1 MALEYEFL
9 IQDSETQKIYD
20 LSSVIDGDIN
30 YISEMQ
36 NGAAK
41 LTFNYI
47 DKHMFPNGSVARF
60 KYNKSDIFYGYIFNV
75 SNTRGKNAVTA
86 YDSLRYFKYKDT
98 KIYVV
103 SVDLPFAQAR
113 WCGAEDVDNVI
124 TLSDYKDR
132 SFGENYGVYI
142 EEVGFLARAVF
153 VVDEDN
159 KVIYT
164 EYCENVSDHPN
175 YDKVLKV
182 LDNLSK

>member
-1 MALEYEFL
+1 MNIKLNGEKVTL
-9 IQDSETQKIYD
+9 RGSEIRVGQEAPDFI
-20 LSSVIDGDIN
+20 
-30 YISEMQ
+30 
-36 NGAAK
+36 
-41 LTFNYI
+41 
-47 DKHMFPNGSVARF
+47 
-60 KYNKSDIFYGYIFNV
+60 V
-75 SNTRGKNAVTA
+75 SNVELKPVTLKDTKGKRVFLTVPSIDTPVCDLEVKRFNKEAE
-86 YDSLRYFKYKDT
+86 KYKDT
-98 KIYVV
+98 TIYVV

-113 WCGAEDVDNVI
+113 WCGSEDVDNVI

-159 KVIYT
+159 KVVYT

-175 YDKVLKV
+175 YDKVLEV

>member
-1 MALEYEFL
+1 MNIKLNGEKVTL
-9 IQDSETQKIYD
+9 RGSEIRVGQEAPDFI
-20 LSSVIDGDIN
+20 
-30 YISEMQ
+30 
-36 NGAAK
+36 
-41 LTFNYI
+41 
-47 DKHMFPNGSVARF
+47 
-60 KYNKSDIFYGYIFNV
+60 V
-75 SNTRGKNAVTA
+75 SNVELKPVTLKDTKGKRVFLTVPSIDTPVCDLEVKRFNKEAE
-86 YDSLRYFKYKDT
+86 KYKDT

-113 WCGAEDVDNVI
+113 WCGSEDVDNVI

-159 KVIYT
+159 KVVYT

-175 YDKVLKV
+175 YDKVLEV

>member
-1 MALEYEFL
+1 MNIKLNGEKVTL
-9 IQDSETQKIYD
+9 RGSEIRVGQEAPDFI
-20 LSSVIDGDIN
+20 
-30 YISEMQ
+30 
-36 NGAAK
+36 
-41 LTFNYI
+41 
-47 DKHMFPNGSVARF
+47 
-60 KYNKSDIFYGYIFNV
+60 V
-75 SNTRGKNAVTA
+75 SNVELKPVTLKDTKGKRVFLTVPSIDTPVCDLEVKRFNKEAE
-86 YDSLRYFKYKDT
+86 KYKDT

-175 YDKVLKV
+175 YDKVLEV

>member
-1 MALEYEFL
+1 MNIKLNGEKVTL
-9 IQDSETQKIYD
+9 RGSEIRVGQEAPDFI
-20 LSSVIDGDIN
+20 
-30 YISEMQ
+30 
-36 NGAAK
+36 
-41 LTFNYI
+41 
-47 DKHMFPNGSVARF
+47 
-60 KYNKSDIFYGYIFNV
+60 V
-75 SNTRGKNAVTA
+75 SNVELKPVTLKDTKGKRVFLTVPSIDTPVCDLEVKRFNKEAE
-86 YDSLRYFKYKDT
+86 KYKDT
-98 KIYVV
+98 TIYVV

-175 YDKVLKV
+175 YDKVLEV

>member
-1 MALEYEFL
+1 MNIKLNGEKVTL
-9 IQDSETQKIYD
+9 RGSEIRVGQEAPDFI
-20 LSSVIDGDIN
+20 
-30 YISEMQ
+30 
-36 NGAAK
+36 
-41 LTFNYI
+41 
-47 DKHMFPNGSVARF
+47 
-60 KYNKSDIFYGYIFNV
+60 V
-75 SNTRGKNAVTA
+75 SNVELKPVTLKDTKGKRVFLTVPSIDTPVCDLEVKRFNKEAE
-86 YDSLRYFKYKDT
+86 KYKDT
-98 KIYVV
+98 TIYVV

-159 KVIYT
+159 KVVYT

>member
-1 MALEYEFL
+1 MSIKLNGEKVTL
-9 IQDSETQKIYD
+9 RGSEIRVGQEAPDFI
-20 LSSVIDGDIN
+20 
-30 YISEMQ
+30 
-36 NGAAK
+36 
-41 LTFNYI
+41 
-47 DKHMFPNGSVARF
+47 
-60 KYNKSDIFYGYIFNV
+60 V
-75 SNTRGKNAVTA
+75 SNVELKPVTLKDTKGKRVFLTVPSIDTPVCDLEVKRFNKEAE
-86 YDSLRYFKYKDT
+86 KYKDT
-98 KIYVV
+98 TIYVV

-113 WCGAEDVDNVI
+113 WCGSEDVDNVI

-159 KVIYT
+159 KVVYT

-175 YDKVLKV
+175 YDKVLEV

>member
-1 MALEYEFL
+1 MNIKLNGEKVTL
-9 IQDSETQKIYD
+9 RGSEIRVGQEAPDFI
-20 LSSVIDGDIN
+20 
-30 YISEMQ
+30 
-36 NGAAK
+36 
-41 LTFNYI
+41 
-47 DKHMFPNGSVARF
+47 
-60 KYNKSDIFYGYIFNV
+60 V
-75 SNTRGKNAVTA
+75 SNVELKPVTLKDTKGKRVFLTVPSIDTPVCDLEVKRFNKEAE
-86 YDSLRYFKYKDT
+86 KYKDT
-98 KIYVV
+98 TIYVV

-159 KVIYT
+159 KVVYT

-175 YDKVLKV
+175 YDKVLEV

>member
-1 MALEYEFL
+1 MNIKLNGEKVTL
-9 IQDSETQKIYD
+9 RGSEIRVGQEAPDFI
-20 LSSVIDGDIN
+20 
-30 YISEMQ
+30 
-36 NGAAK
+36 
-41 LTFNYI
+41 
-47 DKHMFPNGSVARF
+47 
-60 KYNKSDIFYGYIFNV
+60 V
-75 SNTRGKNAVTA
+75 SNVELKPVTLKDTKGKRVFLTVPSIDTPVCDLEVKRFNKEAE
-86 YDSLRYFKYKDT
+86 KYKDT

-159 KVIYT
+159 KVVYT

-175 YDKVLKV
+175 YDKVLEV

>member
-1 MALEYEFL
+1 MNIKLNGEKVTL
-9 IQDSETQKIYD
+9 RGSEIRVGQEAPDFI
-20 LSSVIDGDIN
+20 
-30 YISEMQ
+30 
-36 NGAAK
+36 
-41 LTFNYI
+41 
-47 DKHMFPNGSVARF
+47 
-60 KYNKSDIFYGYIFNV
+60 V
-75 SNTRGKNAVTA
+75 SNVELKPVTLKDTKGKRVFLTVPSIDTPVCDLEVKRFNKEAE
-86 YDSLRYFKYKDT
+86 KYKDT

>member
-1 MALEYEFL
+1 MNIKLNGEKVTL
-9 IQDSETQKIYD
+9 RGSEIRVGQEAPDFI
-20 LSSVIDGDIN
+20 
-30 YISEMQ
+30 
-36 NGAAK
+36 
-41 LTFNYI
+41 
-47 DKHMFPNGSVARF
+47 
-60 KYNKSDIFYGYIFNV
+60 V
-75 SNTRGKNAVTA
+75 SNVELKPVTLKDTKGKRVFLTVPSIDTPVCDLEVKRFNKEAE
-86 YDSLRYFKYKDT
+86 KYKDT
-98 KIYVV
+98 TIYVV

-159 KVIYT
+159 KVVYT

-175 YDKVLKV
+175 YEKVLEV

>member
-1 MALEYEFL
+1 MNIKLNGEKVTL
-9 IQDSETQKIYD
+9 RGSEIRVGQEAPDFI
-20 LSSVIDGDIN
+20 
-30 YISEMQ
+30 
-36 NGAAK
+36 
-41 LTFNYI
+41 
-47 DKHMFPNGSVARF
+47 
-60 KYNKSDIFYGYIFNV
+60 V
-75 SNTRGKNAVTA
+75 SNVELKPVTLKDTKGKRVFLTVPSIDTPVCDLEVKRFNKEAE
-86 YDSLRYFKYKDT
+86 KYKDT
-98 KIYVV
+98 TIYVV

-113 WCGAEDVDNVI
+113 WCGSEDVDNVI

>member
-1 MALEYEFL
+1 MNIKLNGEKVTL
-9 IQDSETQKIYD
+9 RGSEIRVGQEAPDFI
-20 LSSVIDGDIN
+20 
-30 YISEMQ
+30 
-36 NGAAK
+36 
-41 LTFNYI
+41 
-47 DKHMFPNGSVARF
+47 
-60 KYNKSDIFYGYIFNV
+60 V
-75 SNTRGKNAVTA
+75 SNVELKPVT
-86 YDSLRYFKYKDT
+86 LKDT
-98 KIYVV
+98 KGKRVFLTVPSIDTPVCDLEVKRFNKEAEKYKNTTIYVV

-159 KVIYT
+159 KVVYT

-175 YDKVLKV
+175 YDKVLEV

>member
-1 MALEYEFL
+1 MNIKLNGEKVTL
-9 IQDSETQKIYD
+9 RGSEIRVGQEAPDFI
-20 LSSVIDGDIN
+20 
-30 YISEMQ
+30 
-36 NGAAK
+36 
-41 LTFNYI
+41 
-47 DKHMFPNGSVARF
+47 
-60 KYNKSDIFYGYIFNV
+60 V
-75 SNTRGKNAVTA
+75 SNVELKPVTLKDTKGKRVFLTVPSIDTPVCDLEVKRFNKEAE
-86 YDSLRYFKYKDT
+86 KYKDT

-124 TLSDYKDR
+124 TLSDYKYR

-159 KVIYT
+159 KVVYT

-175 YDKVLKV
+175 YDKVLEV